1 MTSLV
6 SHPRGVVFADLKEL
20 CHLTDGNLS
29 RHLQVLHEAGFVEI
43 WKGFHQNRPQTLC
56 RLTDDGRRRFL
67 EYINVLETVVQD
79 ALKAARI
86 EPTPP
91 TQPPTSPRA
100 GRPPERVEPVRRVGG
115 ISLTVCVRL
124 DSSTDFDFVS
134 PSYRSLQAR
143 KGGAMRVIRAEVMG
157 LCFGV
162 RDALEVV
169 EAIEEPEA
177 VTIHGQLVHNEVV
190 QRRLGRAGL
199 RDARMKR
206 SGGRRCRRRRP
217 C

>member
-1 MTSLV
+1 MPPTKDKPGEPTGRFAYEGLERVFHEKARLGIMTSLV

-86 EPTPP
+86 EPAAAHG
-91 TQPPTSPRA
+91 SPNLA
-100 GRPPERVEPVRRVGG
+100 EGW
-115 ISLTVCVRL
+115 
-124 DSSTDFDFVS
+124 S
-134 PSYRSLQAR
+134 PA
-143 KGGAMRVIRAEVMG
+143 
-157 LCFGV
+157 
-162 RDALEVV
+162 
-169 EAIEEPEA
+169 
-177 VTIHGQLVHNEVV
+177 
-190 QRRLGRAGL
+190 
-199 RDARMKR
+199 
-206 SGGRRCRRRRP
+206 
-217 C
+217 